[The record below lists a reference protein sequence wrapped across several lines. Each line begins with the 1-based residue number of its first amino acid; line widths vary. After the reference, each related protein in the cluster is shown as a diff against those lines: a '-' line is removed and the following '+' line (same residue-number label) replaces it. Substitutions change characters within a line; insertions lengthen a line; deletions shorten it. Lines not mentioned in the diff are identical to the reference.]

1 MPKHPL
7 GKEKSKNRY
16 SDQSAQPVQPAV
28 LFDLDGTLL
37 DSAYEHV
44 TAWQEALKDEDIHIP
59 NARIHRCVGMSGK
72 LMLRTIF
79 KELGREISDRQIDR
93 LEGLHRNRFSKK
105 LTSIRVLPG
114 ARELLKHLTNI
125 EIQWAIATRGDK
137 KTVDNM
143 IKRLRIPSTTP
154 VITGDDVE
162 RAKPNPDV
170 FLAAATRL
178 GVAPGDCVVVGDS
191 IWDLIA
197 ARRAKALGIGLL
209 RGGYGEAELFQAG
222 AYRVYAHPAGLLERI
237 SEIGI
242 QSEEC

>member
-114 ARELLKHLTNI
+114 ARELL
-125 EIQWAIATRGDK
+125 
-137 KTVDNM
+137 
-143 IKRLRIPSTTP
+143 
-154 VITGDDVE
+154 
-162 RAKPNPDV
+162 
-170 FLAAATRL
+170 
-178 GVAPGDCVVVGDS
+178 
-191 IWDLIA
+191 
-197 ARRAKALGIGLL
+197 
-209 RGGYGEAELFQAG
+209 
-222 AYRVYAHPAGLLERI
+222 
-237 SEIGI
+237 
-242 QSEEC
+242 